1 MTKNKMVHTRID
13 ENLHTKIFEKCNEL
27 GCTLSDFIVNS
38 LENSL
43 ENEPEIN
50 NLEPISQKIEP
61 ISQKIEPI
69 SQKIEPTSQK
79 TEPTETPKAIIKRIS
94 YDGKTWIDMP
104 QN

>member
-1 MTKNKMVHTRID
+1 MTKNKIIHIRID
-13 ENLHTKIFEKCNEL
+13 EELHKKIFEKCNEL

-61 ISQKIEPI
+61 ISQKIEP
-69 SQKIEPTSQK
+69 TSQK

>member
-61 ISQKIEPI
+61 ISQKIEP
-69 SQKIEPTSQK
+69 TSQK